1 MKFALISWCFLL
13 VALGRPGVGAG
24 PRRDAHGDA
33 LPNGAVQRLG
43 TIRLRH
49 SGMVHGASFS
59 PDGKYLAT
67 SGEDGPIR
75 LWGPRTGKLIRRFEG
90 PNQRVY
96 SVAFSPDSK
105 QLASTGGWPA
115 LSLHIWNVETGAEVH
130 GLGCSGLS
138 TPWAVAWSPDGK
150 LLASAHGQGPATIAL
165 WDPASGKQVRRFR
178 PADSEA
184 LSVVFTRDSKR
195 LVSGGS
201 DGSVQLWD
209 VGTGK
214 EIRLIGRAQGWA
226 FQVALSPDGKTVA
239 AAGNDRAV
247 RLWELETGKEIR
259 RLPRGPAPHFPGITG
274 GVTFSS
280 DGKKLVTGGMD
291 RTVRIWGLAAATPL
305 LSIEGGV
312 PPLALAPDDATL
324 AMTGRD
330 HALRLWDVASGKEIP
345 TPDGPRNAITA
356 LAVSPDGRA
365 TALGVGGEFVRV
377 YDTLTGKELRHWAGH
392 EYAIHLLR
400 FAPDGKELLSWC
412 RDADFWDVSSGKRL
426 RSIPAELAFAGPA
439 VYSPDGQS
447 LAFRSGSAHVVVW
460 DVRAHRQVCRCGEGP
475 GLVRGLSF
483 APDGKTL
490 AVASD
495 RNQISFWDATT
506 GKRKRAIRTARSP
519 QYVAFTPAGNSVV
532 SDGCEHGGLGVWD
545 AATGKLRYSFGG
557 HPGFGLR
564 HALSPDGRLLAS
576 CGAEHTIVVR
586 ELASGSVRRRLKGH
600 LAPLSGLTFGPS
612 SRVLISASHDTT
624 ALVWD
629 VYAPLDSRP
638 PGLATLW
645 DDLASPDGEKAH
657 AAMVAALRTP
667 DDAVA
672 VLKKK
677 LRPAEPMKPEVLA
690 RWIDRLVDDNPG
702 ERKRAT
708 AVLIDLGEVAAPA
721 LRRVLN
727 GSPAPQLRQAVESVL
742 NRPSGPVTTPGGLQ
756 VPRAVEL
763 LTVANTP
770 EARVFLEALARGAPG
785 FRQTREAIAAMR
797 STKKP

>member
-1 MKFALISWCFLL
+1 MNVVLISWCSLL
-13 VALGRPGVGAG
+13 VALDRPGVGAG
-24 PRRDAHGDA
+24 PRRDAHGDP

-49 SGMVHGASFS
+49 SGMVHAASFS
-59 PDGKYLAT
+59 PDGRYLAT

-75 LWGPRTGKLIRRFEG
+75 LWEPRTGKLIRRFQG

-105 QLASTGGWPA
+105 RLASTAGWPA

-130 GLGCSGLS
+130 GLDCGGLS

-150 LLASAHGQGPATIAL
+150 LLASAHGHGPATVAL
-165 WDPASGKQVRRFR
+165 WDPSTGRQVRRFR

-209 VGTGK
+209 AETGK
-214 EIRLIGRAQGWA
+214 EIRLVGRAQGWA
-226 FQVALSPDGKTVA
+226 FQVALSPDGKIVA
-239 AAGNDRAV
+239 AAGNDMAV

-259 RLPRGPAPHFPGITG
+259 RLPRRPAPHFPGITG
-274 GVTFSS
+274 GVAFSR

-291 RTVRIWGLAAATPL
+291 RTVRVWDLATATPVL
-305 LSIEGGV
+305 AIEGGV

-345 TPDGPRNAITA
+345 TPDGPRDAITA
-356 LAVSPDGRA
+356 LAVSPDGKT
-365 TALGVGGEFVRV
+365 TALGVGRESVRL
-377 YDTLTGKELRHWAGH
+377 YDTLRGKQLRHWVGH
-392 EYAIHLLR
+392 EYAVQLLR
-400 FAPDGKELLSWC
+400 FAADGKELLSWC
-412 RDADFWDVSSGKRL
+412 RDADFWDPSSGKRL
-426 RSIPAELAFAGPA
+426 RSIPGELAFAEPA
-439 VYSPDGQS
+439 AYAPDGQL
-447 LAFRSGSAHVVVW
+447 LAFRSGNSHVVVW
-460 DVRAHRQVCRCGEGP
+460 DVRAHKQVCRCGEEP
-475 GLVRGLSF
+475 GLIRGLSF

-495 RNQISFWDATT
+495 RNQISFWDTTT
-506 GKRKRAIRTARSP
+506 GKRKLAARTGRSP
-519 QYVAFTPAGNSVV
+519 QYVAFTPAGDSVV
-532 SDGCEHGGLGVWD
+532 SDGCEHGGVGVWD
-545 AATGKLRYSFGG
+545 TATGKLRYSFGG
-557 HPGFGLR
+557 HPDFGLR

-576 CGAEHTIVVR
+576 SGAGHTIVVR

-600 LAPLSGLTFGPS
+600 LAQVSGLTFGPS

-629 VYAPLDSRP
+629 VYAPLDSHP

-645 DDLASPDGEKAH
+645 EDLASPDGEKAH

-667 DDAVA
+667 DAAVA
-672 VLKKK
+672 VLKKT
-677 LRPAEPMKPEVLA
+677 LRPAEPLKPEVLA

-708 AVLIDLGEVAAPA
+708 ALLIDLGEVAAPA

-727 GSPAPQLRQAVESVL
+727 GSPAPQLQQAVESVL
-742 NRPSGPVTTPGGLQ
+742 NRPSGPVTTPGALR
-756 VPRAVEL
+756 VVRAVEL

-770 EARVFLEALARGAPG
+770 EARAFLEAVARGAPG
-785 FRQTREAIAAMR
+785 FRQTREAITATR